1 MVVHD
6 DRAPL
11 GLALRLM
18 RIILN
23 NFVIFHRFR
32 AGIKGQ
38 RGKKDSASFLKKR
51 SKKHLLLKVPGGFAR
66 SVPYSRRFL
75 HAFFQKSPT
84 ALRRSQP

>member
-23 NFVIFHRFR
+23 NFLIFHRFR

-38 RGKKDSASFLKKR
+38 RGQKENASFLKKR

-66 SVPYSRRFL
+66 SAPYSRRFL
-75 HAFFQKSPT
+75 RAFFQKSPT
-84 ALRRSQP
+84 SLRRSQP